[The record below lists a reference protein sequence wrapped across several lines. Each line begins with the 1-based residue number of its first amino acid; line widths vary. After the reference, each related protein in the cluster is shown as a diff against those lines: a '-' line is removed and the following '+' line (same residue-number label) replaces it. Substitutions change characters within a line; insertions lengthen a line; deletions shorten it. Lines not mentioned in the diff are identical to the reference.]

1 MYDANYNK
9 VLMTMNDGHFKHI
22 HTVKFFEGSY
32 GDSEAYNT
40 FLTAST
46 DNTIKLWDLRVGG
59 PVREF
64 TGH

>member
-1 MYDANYNK
+1 
-9 VLMTMNDGHFKHI
+9 MNDGHFKNI

-46 DNTIKLWDLRVGG
+46 DNTIKLWDLRVGA